1 MPTVLV
7 VYHKIRGRVAIL
19 YFSPIDSSKYL
30 SKEWD
35 RKIAKTENW
44 GKSQKNK
51 KETWT
56 KVLKS
61 MTGDCCDGAYVMVA
75 VYVQVDKDA
84 LINNVFAEV
93 MHVGMSKFGEG
104 YSEVIGNSLYT
115 SDLKMAEDEFHKVL
129 GSVD

>member
-1 MPTVLV
+1 M
-7 VYHKIRGRVAIL
+7 

-93 MHVGMSKFGEG
+93 MHVGMSNFGEG

-115 SDLKMAEDEFHKVL
+115 SDLKMAEDEIHKVI
-129 GSVD
+129 GIVD